1 MTVTA
6 RHRRPRATRYSK
18 LAVGA
23 AAAGTM
29 VLVPSVA
36 KADPQPT
43 VDQVKTQLDKLYQQA
58 ADANEAYN
66 GAKDAQDKL
75 QQQVDGI
82 NKEMTA
88 EQAAMAENQ
97 TRLGGLA
104 AAQYRS
110 ENVDPTLAL
119 MMQADPSTMLSMSA
133 TVGRV
138 TANSSD
144 TLRLLAQQ
152 KADLAVKAKE
162 AADKMSLLNEN
173 TKEAEAKKKQFDGDV
188 AKAQALL
195 NSLQAEQRAALEAQR
210 AREQAAAVEA
220 AKAAAA
226 KAAADEAAARAKS
239 SEGSSSSSS
248 SSSSASGSSG
258 SGSSK
263 SSSGS
268 SGSSKSSSGSSGSTS
283 GSSGSSGSG
292 STTSAPAV
300 SGRAGAAVAFAKSQL
315 GKPYIF
321 GATGPGGYDC
331 SGLTQAAW
339 KAAGVSIPRTATAQM
354 QGLHAVSAS
363 AAQPGD
369 LVFFYGSS
377 SYVNHVGLY
386 IGGGLVIHAPQ
397 PGSTVS
403 VAAVSTMPVVSY
415 ARPA

>member
-43 VDQVKTQLDKLYQQA
+43 IDQVKTQLDKLYQQA

-66 GAKDAQDKL
+66 TAKDAQGKL

-82 NKEMTA
+82 NKEMSA
-88 EQAAMAENQ
+88 EQASMAQTQ

-110 ENVDPTLAL
+110 GNIDPTLQI
-119 MMQADPSTMLSMSA
+119 MVQADPGTLLNMSA
-133 TVGRV
+133 TIDRV
-138 TANSSD
+138 TANGAD
-144 TLRLLAQQ
+144 TLKLLAQQ
-152 KADLAVKAKE
+152 KADLAAKAKE
-162 AADKMSLLNEN
+162 AADKMALLDRN
-173 TKEAEAKKKQFDGDV
+173 TKDAEAKKKQFDGDV
-188 AKAQALL
+188 TKAQNLL
-195 NSLQAEQRAALEAQR
+195 NSLQADQRAALEAQR
-210 AREQAAAVEA
+210 AREQAAAVQA
-220 AKAAAA
+220 AKDAAA
-226 KAAADEAAARAKS
+226 KQTA
-239 SEGSSSSSS
+239 
-248 SSSSASGSSG
+248 SSG
-258 SGSSK
+258 STG
-263 SSSGS
+263 
-268 SGSSKSSSGSSGSTS
+268 GSSGSTS
-283 GSSGSSGSG
+283 VSI
-292 STTSAPAV
+292 PPV
-300 SGRAGAAVAFAKSQL
+300 SGRAAAAVAFAKSQL

-339 KAAGVSIPRTATAQM
+339 KAAGVTIPRTATAQM
-354 QGLHAVSAS
+354 QGLRAIPAS
-363 AAQPGD
+363 SAQPGD
-369 LVFFYGSS
+369 LVFFYGDS
-377 SYVNHVGLY
+377 SYVNHVGMY
-386 IGGGLVIHAPQ
+386 IGNGLVIHAPR

>member
-43 VDQVKTQLDKLYQQA
+43 IDQVKTQLDTLYQKA

-66 GAKDAQDKL
+66 AAKDAEDKL

-82 NKEMTA
+82 NREMSA
-88 EQAAMAENQ
+88 EQASMTQTQ

-110 ENVDPTLAL
+110 ANIDPTLQL
-119 MMQADPSTMLSMSA
+119 MLQADPSNMLNMSA

-138 TANSSD
+138 AENSSD
-144 TLRLLAQQ
+144 TLKLLAQQ
-152 KADLAVKAKE
+152 KADLAAKAKE
-162 AADKMSLLNEN
+162 AADKMALLDSN
-173 TKEAEAKKKQFDGDV
+173 TKDAEAKKKQFDTDV

-195 NSLQAEQRAALEAQR
+195 NSLQAQQRAALEAER

-220 AKAAAA
+220 AKAASAAAA
-226 KAAADEAAARAKS
+226 KQTAS
-239 SEGSSSSSS
+239 SSTSSSS
-248 SSSSASGSSG
+248 G
-258 SGSSK
+258 
-263 SSSGS
+263 
-268 SGSSKSSSGSSGSTS
+268 SSGSSGSTS
-283 GSSGSSGSG
+283 GGSG
-292 STTSAPAV
+292 STTVTTPAA
-300 SGRAGAAVAFAKSQL
+300 SGRAAAAIAFAKSQL

-369 LVFFYGSS
+369 LVFFYGDS
-377 SYVNHVGLY
+377 SYVNHVGMYL
-386 IGGGLVIHAPQ
+386 GGGLVIHAPR

-403 VAAVSTMPVVSY
+403 IAAVSTMPVVSY

>member
-6 RHRRPRATRYSK
+6 RHRRPRAARYSK

-43 VDQVKTQLDKLYQQA
+43 IDQVKTQLDTLYQHA

-66 GAKDAQDKL
+66 AAKDAEDKL
-75 QQQVDGI
+75 QHQVDGI
-82 NKEMTA
+82 NKDMSA
-88 EQAAMAENQ
+88 EQASMAQ
-97 TRLGGLA
+97 TQSRLGSLA
-104 AAQYRS
+104 AAQYRNA
-110 ENVDPTLAL
+110 NVDPTLQL
-119 MMQADPSTMLSMSA
+119 MLQADPSSMLTMSA

-138 TANSSD
+138 TENSAE
-144 TLRLLAQQ
+144 TLKLLARQ
-152 KADLAVKAKE
+152 KADLAAKARE
-162 AADKMSLLNEN
+162 AADKMALLDRN
-173 TKEAEAKKKQFDGDV
+173 TKDAEAKKKQFDGDV

-195 NSLQAEQRAALEAQR
+195 NSLQAQQRAALEAER
-210 AREQAAAVEA
+210 AREQAAAVDA

-226 KAAADEAAARAKS
+226 KQSA
-239 SEGSSSSSS
+239 SSS
-248 SSSSASGSSG
+248 
-258 SGSSK
+258 

-268 SGSSKSSSGSSGSTS
+268 SGSSGSTGSTS
-283 GSSGSSGSG
+283 GGGSGSG
-292 STTSAPAV
+292 STPTVSIPSV
-300 SGRAGAAVAFAKSQL
+300 SGRAAAAVAFAKSQL

-321 GATGPGGYDC
+321 GGTGPGGYDC

-354 QGLHAVSAS
+354 QGLRAIPAS

-369 LVFFYGSS
+369 LIFFYGNS
-377 SYVNHVGLY
+377 SYVNHVGMY
-386 IGGGLVIHAPQ
+386 IGNGLVLHAPR

-403 VAAVSTMPVVSY
+403 IAAISTMPVVSY

>member
-6 RHRRPRATRYSK
+6 RHRRPRAARYTK

-43 VDQVKTQLDKLYQQA
+43 IDQVKTQLDSLYQQA

-66 GAKDAQDKL
+66 AAKDAEDKL
-75 QQQVDGI
+75 QHQVDGI
-82 NKEMTA
+82 NRDMSA
-88 EQAAMAENQ
+88 EQAAMAQ
-97 TRLGGLA
+97 TQSRLGGLA
-104 AAQYRS
+104 AAQYRNA
-110 ENVDPTLAL
+110 NVDPTLQL
-119 MMQADPSTMLSMSA
+119 MLQADPSSMLTMSA

-138 TANSSD
+138 TENSAE
-144 TLRLLAQQ
+144 TLKLLAQQ
-152 KADLAVKAKE
+152 KADLAAKAKE
-162 AADKMSLLNEN
+162 AADKMALLDRN
-173 TKEAEAKKKQFDGDV
+173 TKDAEAKKKQFDGDV

-195 NSLQAEQRAALEAQR
+195 NSLQAQQRAALEAQR
-210 AREQAAAVEA
+210 EREQAAAVA
-220 AKAAAA
+220 AANAAAA
-226 KAAADEAAARAKS
+226 KQAAA
-239 SEGSSSSSS
+239 SSSSSS
-248 SSSSASGSSG
+248 SSSSG
-258 SGSSK
+258 
-263 SSSGS
+263 
-268 SGSSKSSSGSSGSTS
+268 SSGSSGSTGSTS
-283 GSSGSSGSG
+283 GGGSGSG
-292 STTSAPAV
+292 SAPTVSIPSV
-300 SGRAGAAVAFAKSQL
+300 SGRAAAAVAFAKAQL

-354 QGLHAVSAS
+354 QGLSAIPAS

-369 LVFFYGSS
+369 LVFFYGNS

-386 IGGGLVIHAPQ
+386 IGNGLVLHAPR

-403 VAAVSTMPVVSY
+403 IAAVSTMPVVSY

>member
-1 MTVTA
+1 
-6 RHRRPRATRYSK
+6 
-18 LAVGA
+18 
-23 AAAGTM
+23 M

-43 VDQVKTQLDKLYQQA
+43 VDQVKTQLDTLYQKA

-66 GAKDAQDKL
+66 AAKDAEDKL

-82 NKEMTA
+82 NRDMSA
-88 EQAAMAENQ
+88 EQASMTQTQ

-110 ENVDPTLAL
+110 ANVDPTLQL
-119 MMQADPSTMLSMSA
+119 MLQADPSNMLNMSA

-138 TANSSD
+138 AENSSE
-144 TLRLLAQQ
+144 TLKLLAQQ
-152 KADLAVKAKE
+152 KADLAAKAKE
-162 AADKMSLLNEN
+162 AADKMALLDSN
-173 TKEAEAKKKQFDGDV
+173 TKDAEAKKKQFDGDV

-195 NSLQAEQRAALEAQR
+195 NSLQAQQRAALEAER

-220 AKAAAA
+220 AKAASAAAA
-226 KAAADEAAARAKS
+226 KQATA
-239 SEGSSSSSS
+239 SSSSS
-248 SSSSASGSSG
+248 
-258 SGSSK
+258 
-263 SSSGS
+263 
-268 SGSSKSSSGSSGSTS
+268 SSSGSSGSTGSTS
-283 GSSGSSGSG
+283 GGGSG
-292 STTSAPAV
+292 STTVTTPPA
-300 SGRAGAAVAFAKSQL
+300 SGRAAAAIAFAKSQL

-369 LVFFYGSS
+369 LVFFYGDS
-377 SYVNHVGLY
+377 SYVNHVGMYL
-386 IGGGLVIHAPQ
+386 GGGLVIHAPR

-403 VAAVSTMPVVSY
+403 IAAVSTMPVVSY

>member
-6 RHRRPRATRYSK
+6 RHRRPRAARYSK

-43 VDQVKTQLDKLYQQA
+43 IDQVKTQLDTLYQQA

-66 GAKDAQDKL
+66 AAKDAEDKL
-75 QQQVDGI
+75 QHQVDGI
-82 NKEMTA
+82 NRDMSA
-88 EQAAMAENQ
+88 EQASMAQ
-97 TRLGGLA
+97 TQSRLGGLA
-104 AAQYRS
+104 AAQYRNA
-110 ENVDPTLAL
+110 NVDPTLQL
-119 MMQADPSTMLSMSA
+119 MLQADPSSMLTMSA

-138 TANSSD
+138 TENSAE
-144 TLRLLAQQ
+144 TLKLLAQQ
-152 KADLAVKAKE
+152 KADLAAKAKE
-162 AADKMSLLNEN
+162 AADKMALLDRN
-173 TKEAEAKKKQFDGDV
+173 TKDAEAKKKQFDGDV

-195 NSLQAEQRAALEAQR
+195 NSLQAQQRAALEAER

-220 AKAAAA
+220 ANAAAA
-226 KAAADEAAARAKS
+226 KQAAA
-239 SEGSSSSSS
+239 SSSSS
-248 SSSSASGSSG
+248 GH
-258 SGSSK
+258 
-263 SSSGS
+263 
-268 SGSSKSSSGSSGSTS
+268 SGSSGSTGSTS
-283 GSSGSSGSG
+283 GGGSGSG
-292 STTSAPAV
+292 TTPTVSIPSV
-300 SGRAGAAVAFAKSQL
+300 SGRAAAAIAFAKSQL

-354 QGLHAVSAS
+354 QGLPAIPAS

-369 LVFFYGSS
+369 LVFFYGNS

-386 IGGGLVIHAPQ
+386 IGNGLVLHAPR

-403 VAAVSTMPVVSY
+403 IAAVSTMPVVSY